1 MIYATEPIDAYNHA
15 RRLKTLKCLT
25 PVQFI
30 WMEWQAKPD
39 LYQRL
44 IQMTVAQDRLVIE
57 VTISGWSAKRFHALQ
72 QASTITS

>member
-1 MIYATEPIDAYNHA
+1 MSARVRAAAFRMLSPVSLNLCHA
-15 RRLKTLKCLT
+15 
-25 PVQFI
+25 QF
-30 WMEWQAKPD
+30 EA

-72 QASTITS
+72 QASTMIS